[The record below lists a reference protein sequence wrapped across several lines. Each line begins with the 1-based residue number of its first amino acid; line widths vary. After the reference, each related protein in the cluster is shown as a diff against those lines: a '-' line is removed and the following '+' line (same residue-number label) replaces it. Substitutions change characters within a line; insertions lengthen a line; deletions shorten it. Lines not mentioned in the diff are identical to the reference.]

1 MEPATELNALLVY
14 FVLVSS
20 STIPLPRDPIDGH
33 ASSNSKLDLSLL
45 ARPAVLCRSSFG
57 ACCSSSVPRSRSGV
71 ETSRYRRRLRH
82 GHGNGQHTLRAARAM
97 TDILHNAPIVL
108 DNGSGTIRA
117 GFAGDDLPKCFFPSW
132 VGRPKHL
139 RVLAGALEGDVF
151 IGQKAATEL
160 RGLLKIHYPL
170 EHGIVTDWDDM
181 ERIWEYV
188 YGEGLKTLS
197 EEHPVLL
204 TEPPLNPRSNR
215 DTAAQI
221 LFETFN
227 VPALHTSIQAVLSL
241 YASGRTTGI
250 VLDSGDGVSHA
261 VPVYEGFAMPSSI
274 RRIDVAG
281 RDVTEYLQT
290 LLRKSGYVFHTS
302 AEKEVVRLIKESVSY
317 VAHDPRK
324 EERDWLGVKPSESKY
339 AEYVL
344 PDGHR
349 LKIGPERFRAPE
361 ILFDPEIIGLEYQGV
376 HQIVVDAIN
385 RTDLDLRKSLYSN
398 IVLSGGSTL
407 TKGFGDRLLTE
418 LQKLAVKDMRIKI
431 FAPPERKYSTWIGGS
446 ILAGL
451 STFRKMWVSIDDWHE
466 NPDIIH
472 TKFT

>member
-1 MEPATELNALLVY
+1 MAD
-14 FVLVSS
+14 S
-20 STIPLPRDPIDGH
+20 
-33 ASSNSKLDLSLL
+33 
-45 ARPAVLCRSSFG
+45 
-57 ACCSSSVPRSRSGV
+57 
-71 ETSRYRRRLRH
+71 
-82 GHGNGQHTLRAARAM
+82 
-97 TDILHNAPIVL
+97 LHNAPIVI

-117 GFAGDDLPKCFFPSW
+117 GFAGEDVPKCHFPSW
-132 VGRPKHL
+132 VGKPKHL
-139 RVLAGALEGDVF
+139 RVLAGALEGEVF
-151 IGQKAATEL
+151 IGREDL
-160 RGLLKIHYPL
+160 RGLLKIQYPL
-170 EHGIVTDWDDM
+170 KHGIVTDWDNM
-181 ERIWEYV
+181 ERIWSYV
-188 YGEGLKTLS
+188 YDEGLKTQS

-227 VPALHTSIQAVLSL
+227 VPALYTSIQAVLSL
-241 YASGRTTGI
+241 YASGRTTGV

-261 VPVYEGFAMPSSI
+261 VPVYQGFTVPNSI

-302 AEKEVVRLIKESVSY
+302 AEKEVVRLIKESVTY
-317 VAHDPRK
+317 VARDPRK
-324 EERDWLGVKPSESKY
+324 EEKEWAAAKLDQGRV

-344 PDGHR
+344 PDGNR
-349 LKIGPERFRAPE
+349 LKIGAERFRAPE
-361 ILFDPEIIGLEYQGV
+361 ILFDPEIIGLEYPGV
-376 HQIVVDAIN
+376 HQIVVDSIN
-385 RTDLDLRKSLYSN
+385 RTDLDLRKDLYSN

-407 TKGFGDRLLTE
+407 TKGFGDRLLSE
-418 LQKLAVKDMRIKI
+418 VQRVAVKDMRIKI

-451 STFRKMWVSIDDWHE
+451 STFRKMWVSLDDWHE